1 MKVTVAIPGHPY
13 EIVIEKGG
21 LKRVG
26 TWLRSLWGEKKVAI
40 ISDNHVAK
48 LYASTVEAS
57 IKEAGFQEKSN
68 HCIQGL

>member
-48 LYASTVEAS
+48 L
-57 IKEAGFQEKSN
+57 
-68 HCIQGL
+68 